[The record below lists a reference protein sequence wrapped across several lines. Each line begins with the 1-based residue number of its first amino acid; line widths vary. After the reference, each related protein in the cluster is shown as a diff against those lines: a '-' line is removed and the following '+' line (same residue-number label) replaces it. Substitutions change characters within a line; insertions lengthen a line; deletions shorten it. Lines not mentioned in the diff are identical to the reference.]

1 MWSILTSGSL
11 TLKVSKDMLCDVLL
25 YFVGWSDCSLLF
37 AAHLLS
43 DCDYLTCSS
52 TTGAELSVLQGMD
65 FSLVSISAIV
75 MESDQSDEAKDAQKV
90 AILTSNGYSCT
101 RVLRNHFCK
110 LHTLLP
116 SAAPERERVYTG
128 ARNRYIRS
136 TPTPWEGWSLH
147 VSTWVSQSRPVEA
160 TRHTHLA
167 GRGRWQAA
175 GDRGQ
180 AGGRTASMLSLR
192 KEWPVA
198 TSSALPAATLPHQ
211 HQQSVAHAAVI
222 CYDTFILFLR
232 GTCRY
237 TSSSWVLWCKAT
249 KQVVVIAK
257 YRTTSWKCSFHV
269 GLHMRRLLYYVTGD
283 EEP

>member
-167 GRGRWQAA
+167 GRGRGQGT
-175 GDRGQ
+175 GDRQ
-180 AGGRTASMLSLR
+180 AGGQLACCRCGRNDPLPP
-192 KEWPVA
+192 PVHCLLLHCHTS
-198 TSSALPAATLPHQ
+198 TSSQSHTPLLSVMTPLFCFYEVHAGTLAAAGYCDAKR
-211 HQQSVAHAAVI
+211 QSK
-222 CYDTFILFLR
+222 
-232 GTCRY
+232 
-237 TSSSWVLWCKAT
+237 SLW
-249 KQVVVIAK
+249 
-257 YRTTSWKCSFHV
+257 
-269 GLHMRRLLYYVTGD
+269 
-283 EEP
+283 